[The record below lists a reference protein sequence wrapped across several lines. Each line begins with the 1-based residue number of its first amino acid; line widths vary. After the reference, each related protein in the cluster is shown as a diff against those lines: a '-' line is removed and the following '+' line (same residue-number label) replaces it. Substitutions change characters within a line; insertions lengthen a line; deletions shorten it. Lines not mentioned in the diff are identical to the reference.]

1 MSRAWPLLVALGVW
15 ALDQATKAWV
25 VAALPVGTRDE
36 VVPGLFRLVHSR
48 NRGIAFGLFDSAGRT
63 GQVVLTVVVV
73 AVIGVIAVHLW
84 RSRGALVSTVGLAA
98 VLGGALGNLTDRL
111 ARGEVVDFLEV
122 YLRWGGREHAWP
134 AFNVADSA
142 ITVGAGLVILAEV
155 LAGRKHAADSH

>member
-1 MSRAWPLLVALGVW
+1 MKRAWPLLVALCVW

-25 VAALPVGTRDE
+25 IATLPLGRREE
-36 VVPGLFRLVHSR
+36 VVPGLFRLVHNR
-48 NRGIAFGLFDSAGRT
+48 NRGIAFGLFDSAGGA
-63 GQVVLTVVVV
+63 GQVILTVVVV
-73 AVIGVIAVHLW
+73 VVIGVIAVHLW
-84 RSRGALVSTVGLAA
+84 RSRGTLLATVGLAA

-111 ARGEVVDFLEV
+111 ARGEVVDFLEA

-142 ITVGAGLVILAEV
+142 ITVGAILVILAEL